1 MRRRF
6 VLFLGVLAFLLCG
19 AVTETR
25 AQCGVNFKT
34 NYRAVNKIGFT
45 NGSYFQLADWTGD
58 GKSDFYNFRQ
68 NAATQTQDVLI
79 YPSKPTGYWDWDNP
93 LIFTTSIPLSTNLL
107 SFNTRILK
115 DFNGD
120 GRNDFLFGNRI
131 YRAEANGSL
140 TALNIAVM
148 ASPGFLGDLGYVDI
162 NGDNYLDWLYWA
174 SIHPTGQEI
183 RYQLGTA
190 DGSFGPAVTVIAHT
204 AQNNLNNA
212 LKAIGDFDGDGQIDI
227 VYNTAINGGLKYVF
241 LKGSGTG
248 AFQIGAPVARTYSYG
263 EFTDVKDFNNDGR
276 ADILAQVY
284 HYEGQTP
291 ARLFILFGQANG
303 TFNETEL
310 PVPDPNPRSGYW
322 YWAAELNGDNH
333 LDILAKYVNT
343 EYEDNYSVYLNNGS
357 GAFTRADYARHL
369 GRNGSQAAV
378 IEDFSGDGK
387 ADYYVGSRDGRT
399 IEITAAYNMFGEE
412 IVSVQENVCQAGETL
427 RANFDSDPDTDL
439 AVWNPS
445 TGDWTSKNSR
455 WLLDPDPG
463 TDRFNWGL
471 GAHGDVP
478 APGDFDADGKTDYAV
493 YRSGTGFWY
502 IRQSSDAAWVVFPF
516 GLPGD
521 IAVPNDY
528 DGGGKTDAA
537 VFRPSDGNWYFWFT
551 ETQQFGAVHFGATGD
566 RAVPADYDGDGKTDV
581 AIYRPSEGNWYI
593 LKSSDGNWSVTHWG
607 IETDKP
613 VPADYD
619 GDGRADLAVFRSGTW
634 YLLRSLNNAAYVI
647 QWGAPTDVPLPI
659 YRNALSADV
668 VTYRASQNF
677 WYNLTYIGPPTKVIQ
692 LGGNQD
698 VPIYFGLPNN

>member
-1 MRRRF
+1 MHKRF

-19 AVTETR
+19 ELFVTETH

-34 NYRAVNKIGFT
+34 TYRAVNKIGFT

-68 NAATQTQDVLI
+68 NTTTQTQDVLI

-93 LIFTTSIPLSTNLL
+93 VIFTTTIPISTNLL
-107 SFNTRILK
+107 SSETRIVK

-120 GRNDFLFGNRI
+120 GRNDFLFGSRI
-131 YRAEANGSL
+131 YRTEANNSL

-148 ASPGFLGDLGYVDI
+148 ASPGFLGTLGYVDI
-162 NGDNYLDWLYWA
+162 NGDNFLDWLYWA
-174 SIHPTGQEI
+174 SIDPTGQEI

-190 DGSFGPAVTVIAHT
+190 DGSFGPAVTVINHT
-204 AQNNLNNA
+204 PQNNVNNS
-212 LKAIGDFDGDGQIDI
+212 LKAVGDFDGDGKLDI
-227 VYNTAINGGLKYVF
+227 VYSNSIGGSPKYVF

-248 AFQIGAPVARTYSYG
+248 TFQIGTPVAMPALAT
-263 EFTDVKDFNNDGR
+263 EFIDVKDFNNDGR
-276 ADILAQVY
+276 ADILMQFY
-284 HYEGQTP
+284 SSSSGLPTKLHILNGQP
-291 ARLFILFGQANG
+291 NG
-303 TFNETEL
+303 TFTQTEL
-310 PVPDPNPRSGYW
+310 PVRNPGAY
-322 YWAAELNGDNH
+322 YYHWAAEFNGDNN
-333 LDILAKYVNT
+333 LDILVLENF
-343 EYEDNYSVYLNNGS
+343 EYQKLRYSVYLNNGN
-357 GAFTRADYARHL
+357 GTFTRSDYDRYP
-369 GRNGSQAAV
+369 GRRGSENHI

-387 ADYYVGSRDGRT
+387 ADFYVGSRDGRT
-399 IEITAAYNMFGEE
+399 IETTSAYNMFGEE

-427 RANFDSDPDTDL
+427 RANFDTDPDTDL
-439 AVWNPS
+439 AVWNPT
-445 TGDWTSKNSR
+445 TGDWSSKNSR
-455 WLLDPDPG
+455 WLLDVDPR
-463 TDRFNWGL
+463 TDIFNWGL

-478 APGDFDADGKTDYAV
+478 APGDFDADGKTDYAI
-493 YRSGTGFWY
+493 YRNSTGFWY
-502 IRQSSDAAWVVFPF
+502 IHQSSDGAWAVLPF
-516 GLPGD
+516 GLSGD

-528 DGGGKTDAA
+528 NGGGKTDLA

-551 ETQQFGAVHFGATGD
+551 EQQQFGAVHFGLTGD
-566 RAVPADYDGDGKTDV
+566 KPVPADYDGDGKTDV
-581 AIYRPSEGNWYI
+581 AVYREGNWYI
-593 LKSSDGNWSVTHWG
+593 LKSSDTNWSVIHWG
-607 IETDKP
+607 IDTDTP

-668 VTYRASQNF
+668 VTYRASQKF
-677 WYNLTYIGPPTKVIQ
+677 WYNLTYIGPPTKIIQ